1 MRSRLLGW
9 HLTVAP
15 ASALKMENNRSH
27 AVPAPAITAIHP
39 TYPTNKD
46 KNAKNKIKNMS
57 EVFKNM

>member
-46 KNAKNKIKNMS
+46 KKCKK
-57 EVFKNM
+57 